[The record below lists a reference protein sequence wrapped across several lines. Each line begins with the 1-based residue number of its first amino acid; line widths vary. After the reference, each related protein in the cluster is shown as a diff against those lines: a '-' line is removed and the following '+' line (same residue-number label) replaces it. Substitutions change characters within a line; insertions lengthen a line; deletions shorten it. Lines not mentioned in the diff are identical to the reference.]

1 MAPPTLQVNT
11 WSVCMETQKVRR
23 PPPPR
28 LDDGAK
34 SYYKRVEGFLD
45 GEGGENGDIF
55 LKNVIDQVIADGVR
69 LVSCDKDGSRAL
81 ERLLQHF
88 SVDQNSIKNL
98 MRAVGKDFFKLCVN
112 RCGSHVMQT
121 LLLVTSH
128 TLSTHD
134 DGDEELLQLFLSFV
148 STVEEK
154 LSDYIQHPYAS
165 HVLGCVLQYLGGVSL
180 GEQVGR
186 SRYSQEFRKAKMVG
200 MGVKKSVW
208 VVPEACV
215 KSLGSIARKVGKM
228 ANLKELLTHQN
239 GSPVLQCL
247 LRVLAHKIPA
257 KSEKL
262 TKKILKLSEVLRG
275 EEGCLPD
282 MFTDLI
288 GSHLME
294 TMIQTANPDTQQLI
308 FNTCFKGR
316 VMMSALHPVA
326 NFPLQHLIA
335 AAPNHVVSFHVCS
348 SQAVALLT
356 SPRLASSPVAMAYC
370 GQGIVLR
377 SRFFFLCSLR
387 RYFLKSILWRPSCLL
402 DTLEWWS
409 S

>member
-1 MAPPTLQVNT
+1 MACIAYKKGFADVIMKSQHVVSLSTII
-11 WSVCMETQKVRR
+11 METQKPRR

-28 LDDGAK
+28 LDEGAK

-45 GEGGENGDIF
+45 GDGEENGDIF
-55 LKNVIDQVIADGVR
+55 LKNVVDQVIVDGVR

-121 LLLVTSH
+121 LMLVTSH
-128 TLSTHD
+128 TLSTHHED
-134 DGDEELLQLFLSFV
+134 QDLLQLFLSFV
-148 STVEEK
+148 SIMEEK
-154 LSDYIQHPYAS
+154 LSDYILHPYAS
-165 HVLGCVLQYLGGVSL
+165 HVLGGTLQYLGGVSL

-200 MGVKKSVW
+200 MGVKRSAW

-215 KSLGSIARKVGKM
+215 KALGRIARKVGKM

-239 GSPVLQCL
+239 GSPVLQSL
-247 LRVLAHKIPA
+247 LRVLTRKIPE

-262 TKKILKLSEVLRG
+262 TKKILKLSEVLSRG
-275 EEGCLPD
+275 ESRLPD
-282 MFTDLI
+282 MFTDLV

-294 TMIQTANPDTQQLI
+294 TMIETANTDTQQLI

-335 AAPNHVVSFHVCS
+335 AAPNHVVSS
-348 SQAVALLT
+348 
-356 SPRLASSPVAMAYC
+356 
-370 GQGIVLR
+370 
-377 SRFFFLCSLR
+377 
-387 RYFLKSILWRPSCLL
+387 L
-402 DTLEWWS
+402 DTGKQWPLWTDIHS
-409 S
+409 LLHLLPTG

>member
-1 MAPPTLQVNT
+1 
-11 WSVCMETQKVRR
+11 METQKVRR
-23 PPPPR
+23 PPAPR
-28 LDDGAK
+28 LGEGAK

-45 GEGGENGDIF
+45 GEEEREENGNIF
-55 LKNVIDQVIADGVR
+55 LKNVVDQVISDGVR

-98 MRAVGKDFFKLCVN
+98 TIAVGKDFFKLCVN

-128 TLSTHD
+128 ALSAQEG
-134 DGDEELLQLFLSFV
+134 DGELLQLFLSFV
-148 STVEEK
+148 STMEEK
-154 LSDYIQHPYAS
+154 LSDYFHHPYAS
-165 HVLGCVLQYLGGVSL
+165 HVLGGMLQYLGGVSL

-200 MGVKKSVW
+200 MGVKKSAW

-228 ANLKELLTHQN
+228 ASLKELLTHQN

-257 KSEKL
+257 KAEKL
-262 TKKILKLSEVLRG
+262 TKKIIKLSEVLSGGG
-275 EEGCLPD
+275 EGSSLPD

-294 TMIQTANPDTQQLI
+294 TMIETANTDTQQLI
-308 FNTCFKGR
+308 FNSCFKGR

-326 NFPLQHLIA
+326 NFPLQHMIA
-335 AAPNHVVSFHVCS
+335 AAPNHVVSESYPDLVSH
-348 SQAVALLT
+348 T
-356 SPRLASSPVAMAYC
+356 SLSHTSLIPTLAFLSC
-370 GQGIVLR
+370 HLWKLHLKERGFLR
-377 SRFFFLCSLR
+377 
-387 RYFLKSILWRPSCLL
+387 
-402 DTLEWWS
+402 
-409 S
+409 